1 MRGDV
6 SCLATEPFVGI
17 QCADPCIAYPLSVV
31 IAVILDSREDSH
43 RAPSIVRTTVS

>member
-6 SCLATEPFVGI
+6 SCLATEPLVGI
-17 QCADPCIAYPLSVV
+17 QCVDPCIAYPLSVV
-31 IAVILDSREDSH
+31 IAVLLDSREDSR